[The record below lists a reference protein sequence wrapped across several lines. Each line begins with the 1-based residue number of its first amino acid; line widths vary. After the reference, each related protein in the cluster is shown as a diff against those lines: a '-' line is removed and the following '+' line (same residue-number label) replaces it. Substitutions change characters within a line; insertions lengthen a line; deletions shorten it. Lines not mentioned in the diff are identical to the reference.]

1 MTEGSR
7 PSPKS
12 TMKVVMNIRVIMVTA
27 EHYFSYV
34 RLVLTKNFLNP
45 VPDQWITVNVEEN
58 PQRILNYA
66 QDKRCSNEIWV
77 EST

>member
-12 TMKVVMNIRVIMVTA
+12 AMKVVMNIREIMVTV

-34 RLVLTKNFLNP
+34 RLLLTENFRKP
-45 VPDQWITVNVEEN
+45 ITDDQ
-58 PQRILNYA
+58 
-66 QDKRCSNEIWV
+66 
-77 EST
+77 

>member
-12 TMKVVMNIRVIMVTA
+12 AMKVVMNSRVIMVTV

-34 RLVLTKNFLNP
+34 RLLLTTNFRKP
-45 VPDQWITVNVEEN
+45 ITDH
-58 PQRILNYA
+58 Q
-66 QDKRCSNEIWV
+66 
-77 EST
+77 